1 MCETYSGKNSPTA
14 DRNKWL
20 GVAIFIHNA
29 FRSWAIY
36 HSLKKKNQGPPPKKK
51 SFCWTTFADCS
62 RRFPSA
68 DWLQSHDVLLGRL
81 FVTLMRLQTS
91 ADVSFPL
98 FREKKGF
105 QAEDL
110 APGHTGTLVRRQKN
124 RPKEKCKPS
133 TSRRHRNEDLRARGS
148 GSNYRVISVPQP
160 NACGHGETWQNMH
173 IVLLLGGSVA
183 CGPSWPIV
191 LSEFFYCSGRNS
203 FSNDLV
209 NEWMKLNNLKFLNF
223 FFFLER

>member
-1 MCETYSGKNSPTA
+1 MAG
-14 DRNKWL
+14 R
-20 GVAIFIHNA
+20 GHF
-29 FRSWAIY
+29 
-36 HSLKKKNQGPPPKKK
+36 HSQCVQIVSYLSLIEKKK
-51 SFCWTTFADCS
+51 SRSSPEKKVILLNHFRRLLEEIPIRWLITEPRCSAWTPFCHADEAPDKC
-62 RRFPSA
+62 
-68 DWLQSHDVLLGRL
+68 GRL
-81 FVTLMRLQTS
+81 FS
-91 ADVSFPL
+91 IVSGK
-98 FREKKGF
+98 KKGF

-191 LSEFFYCSGRNS
+191 LSEFFYCSGRN
-203 FSNDLV
+203 
-209 NEWMKLNNLKFLNF
+209 F
-223 FFFLER
+223 F

>member
-1 MCETYSGKNSPTA
+1 MRSDRELFITHWKKKIKVLPRKKSHFVEPLSPTA
-14 DRNKWL
+14 RGDSHPLIDYRATMFCL
-20 GVAIFIHNA
+20 DA
-29 FRSWAIY
+29 FLSRWWGSRQVRT
-36 HSLKKKNQGPPPKKK
+36 SLFHCFGK
-51 SFCWTTFADCS
+51 
-62 RRFPSA
+62 
-68 DWLQSHDVLLGRL
+68 
-81 FVTLMRLQTS
+81 
-91 ADVSFPL
+91 
-98 FREKKGF
+98 KKGF

-191 LSEFFYCSGRNS
+191 LSEFFYCSGRN
-203 FSNDLV
+203 
-209 NEWMKLNNLKFLNF
+209 F
-223 FFFLER
+223 F